1 MFVKKSLSTAGVCTI
16 SISALAAVV
25 AARTAAMSPEKPA
38 AAVAQQPASTARPAN
53 DWKWVR
59 VEEKPKKLRKV
70 TAYARHIG
78 FRTADELERGAELIV
93 VGTPSED
100 FFGRQF
106 LVKRYPDGNVMTFAT
121 MATIRVSRVIKNPSG
136 FRLSPKRTLQALE
149 PVGLINEG
157 PVAGWVKINMEDYK
171 ELKRGS
177 RYLLFLKRN
186 TVGQYGIINMNL
198 GKFNL
203 DGTDPEDLGSNDRR
217 AADQKQRFKVDA
229 IRKYQALL

>member
-1 MFVKKSLSTAGVCTI
+1 MFVKKSLSMAGVCTI
-16 SISALAAVV
+16 SISALAVAVAV
-25 AARTAAMSPEKPA
+25 RTSAMPPEKPA
-38 AAVAQQPASTARPAN
+38 ASVAQQPASKARPAN

-59 VEEKPKKLRKV
+59 VGEKPKKLREM
-70 TAYARHIG
+70 TAHARHIG

-100 FFGRQF
+100 FFGRRF
-106 LVKRYPDGNVMTFAT
+106 LVKRYPDGHVMTFAT
-121 MATIRVSRVIKNPSG
+121 AATIRVSRVIKSPPG
-136 FRLSPKRTLQALE
+136 FRLSPQRTLQVLE

-157 PVAGWVKINMEDYK
+157 PAAGWVKINMEDYK

-186 TVGQYGIINMNL
+186 TFGQYGIINMNL

-203 DGTDPEDLGSNDRR
+203 DGTDPEDLGGNNRR
-217 AADQKQRFKVDA
+217 AADQKQRFKANA